1 VLVRLERGGRF
12 FGTFVG
18 AAREE
23 EAVVDAWRLAKDD
36 VVEEENDERRFCVV
50 ILNSHFPASCCEQDS
65 RRRQER
71 ERYCLLC
78 FKLRMLLCFRETLAA
93 KRERER
99 ERESVCANVSEIN
112 RV

>member
-1 VLVRLERGGRF
+1 MLVRLERGGRF

-18 AAREE
+18 AAKEEEVEE

-36 VVEEENDERRFCVV
+36 VVEEENEERRFCVA
-50 ILNSHFPASCCEQDS
+50 ILNSRFPASCCVQDS

-78 FKLRMLLCFRETLAA
+78 FKLRMLLCF
-93 KRERER
+93 ERL
-99 ERESVCANVSEIN
+99 
-112 RV
+112 

>member
-1 VLVRLERGGRF
+1 MLVRLERGGRF

-18 AAREE
+18 TAKEEE

-36 VVEEENDERRFCVV
+36 VVEEENDERRFCVA
-50 ILNSHFPASCCEQDS
+50 ISNSRASLPLQDS

-78 FKLRMLLCFRETLAA
+78 ALSFVFVWRKTLAA
-93 KRERER
+93 KRESARM
-99 ERESVCANVSEIN
+99 
-112 RV
+112 